1 MIEMQQRNARAVIAI
16 GCAVA
21 LLLPLVSIFDDD
33 VLDGLNA
40 VVVAEV
46 VVLAALIALAA
57 VHTQSH
63 SLARVTLAALT
74 DPRSPPRA

>member
-1 MIEMQQRNARAVIAI
+1 MTNLQQRNVRTVLAI

-21 LLLPLVSIFDDD
+21 LLLPLVAQFDDAFLAG
-33 VLDGLNA
+33 LDA
-40 VVVAEV
+40 VIVAEV
-46 VVLAALIALAA
+46 VGVAALIALAT
-57 VHTQSH
+57 VHPQRH